1 MRKKYFNLTESDVS
15 VMLRF
20 LKSSCLSNESRQE
33 DISALLRLLE
43 DAKSVSGNGECEHS
57 VLIMWVANKSLP
69 KSDFSRMLGEIKR
82 SRKEGKVNKKP
93 PLGTYYL
100 TNEAA
105 GYLSLIAELTDDSM
119 SDVIVKYLSPVLDEL
134 LSRQRSNAPIKI
146 NKVE

>member
-1 MRKKYFNLTESDVS
+1 MRKKYFNLTENDVS
-15 VMLRF
+15 VMLSF
-20 LKSSCLSNESRQE
+20 LKGAYLSNESRQE

-57 VLIMWVANKSLP
+57 VLIMWVASKSLP

-82 SRKEGKVNKKP
+82 SRKESKVNEKL
-93 PLGTYYL
+93 PLGAYYL

-105 GYLSLIAELTDDSM
+105 GYLSLMAELTDASM

-134 LSRQRSNAPIKI
+134 LSKRRSNTQIKKI
-146 NKVE
+146 D

>member
-1 MRKKYFNLTESDVS
+1 MRKKYFNLTENDVS
-15 VMLRF
+15 VMLSF
-20 LKSSCLSNESRQE
+20 LKGAYLSNESRQE

-57 VLIMWVANKSLP
+57 VLIMWVASKSLP

-82 SRKEGKVNKKP
+82 SRKESKVNEKL
-93 PLGTYYL
+93 PLGAYYL

-105 GYLSLIAELTDDSM
+105 GYLSLMAELTDTSM

-134 LSRQRSNAPIKI
+134 LSKRRSNTQIKKI
-146 NKVE
+146 D